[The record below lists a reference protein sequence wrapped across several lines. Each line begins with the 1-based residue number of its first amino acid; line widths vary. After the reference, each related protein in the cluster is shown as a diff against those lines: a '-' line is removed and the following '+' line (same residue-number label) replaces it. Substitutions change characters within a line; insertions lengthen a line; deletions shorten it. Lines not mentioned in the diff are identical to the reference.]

1 MTVLEESYTQRN
13 NKKSYQIL
21 GEHADY
27 EDTLLATL
35 PPHAEPA
42 PDTVDDIDRSE
53 LPDEVWFA
61 ACISPDRG
69 AAAIAAYRSIC
80 ATRDLYKSQLA
91 IIHSAR
97 RAQDLSMTQT
107 GAGMLTTGP
116 TGFGGHSRP
125 TITSRVAQ
133 GSEPRKLDRFELFS
147 RQWGEVTGQLSAV
160 TQRGREELA
169 MERGPAWRSKG
180 ELVTLMEAARPV
192 RERQGGS
199 ADVWNMSLREA
210 WERLIPIG
218 NIFSGLTLHVKDRA
232 DANQGES
239 LMRIGRPLDP
249 APGDPW
255 HTQVLPSI
263 AFAPLPT
270 LTGGRPGELGPNTA
284 RSSVSHG
291 GATLGR
297 SLDLRGRAWKDGQA
311 LRKRTDA
318 YAGTIKRL
326 APHTPDLRS
335 LALRGEALESQLH
348 LLAST
353 PVSLPEVESRM
364 AEAHPAAFAD
374 YARVKQEMED
384 NIRAALEEEEMVA
397 RAAEAEAAALR
408 PLPGPHLSLS
418 STNLLMSCDAAASSS
433 GKVTMTHRDQRPRPL
448 PPPSAISVPQP
459 SGLLLPN
466 GSASLDFI
474 FRPVGVPLIVSET
487 WLLSTT
493 PPTPGPPHT
502 LHVRAMSTMQDTS
515 GSERAEL
522 DRDQAEKVKRRLVG
536 SALERILRDVQA
548 IPGKGVADGAAEA
561 AETQTWDSVHVE
573 SEWPPLYCQPSLMA
587 LLRGVHG
594 DALQAYAS
602 ATELPLE
609 EQKNKKETAAAA
621 KKKGNM
627 PELEPAPPKYPL
639 IWDGTLAA
647 LTLVLEG
654 VTALT
659 PVAAAPLLTRVSEAR
674 SVARVPSN
682 THKIHK
688 HAMRAVL
695 LRAVDV
701 LTERLEKVGLD
712 YKAKL
717 DEQAGKV
724 AAVEASVAAAA
735 AAGLPAPRSVALAGD
750 IIDATWCTD
759 KMQAAAKVVL
769 KKELSKFMDEVVR
782 EKVAVGDCLEERLKD
797 LDEAITGAVGDAPA
811 LEGLYWRKLE
821 VLREWTRLGVPPRE
835 GVQ

>member
-433 GKVTMTHRDQRPRPL
+433 GKVTMTHRGTTALRYLWTRIPPSTLPYAPSSTPQLPSPPSPTTSPSASSPSLASTPVSTPRSRFPPTLPLPLPVSPGTPSPDQRPRPL

-735 AAGLPAPRSVALAGD
+735 AAGLPAPPQCSPCR
-750 IIDATWCTD
+750 
-759 KMQAAAKVVL
+759 
-769 KKELSKFMDEVVR
+769 
-782 EKVAVGDCLEERLKD
+782 
-797 LDEAITGAVGDAPA
+797 
-811 LEGLYWRKLE
+811 
-821 VLREWTRLGVPPRE
+821 
-835 GVQ
+835 